1 MAPKR
6 KCTNSND
13 DDDAAGP
20 SGAGFSTCNFCLR
33 VKQLLPGR
41 RYCASCA
48 RDRVE
53 CRSCH
58 RPLDEHLMEVNGHC
72 RACNAKRQK
81 QSSVM
86 GAANVIDVSP
96 QDVGDGDPL
105 IFAQASR
112 EATRIQM
119 ENSFLQFKGV
129 KWYLVMIV
137 KMIKFNR
144 EGEEIIMDVVFHSEL
159 ETMLLLSD
167 LDLHFDRMIDTIL
180 QKIKDFVKLGSGWS
194 VLNLERLELHVA
206 PYLPISASSYIATPT
221 YIAQKKAVINM
232 QNEDNLCFVWSVLAA
247 LHPTESHPYRLSKY
261 LSFQRELDISNLKF
275 PLAVTDVI
283 KFEKL
288 NAAISVNVFAFEGR
302 SSCIYPVYV
311 TSFKGRQ
318 YHVNLLLIVDD
329 KMVSLTTH

>member
-6 KCTNSND
+6 KRTNSND
-13 DDDAAGP
+13 DDDDVAGP
-20 SGAGFSTCNFCLR
+20 SGADSSTFFSKSNFCLR

-48 RDRVE
+48 RDCVE

-58 RPLDEHLMEVNGHC
+58 RPLDEHFMEVNGHC

-105 IFAQASR
+105 LFAQTSR

-129 KWYLVMIV
+129 KRYLIMIV
-137 KMIKFNR
+137 KMVKFNR

-167 LDLHFDRMIDTIL
+167 FDLQFDRMIDAIL
-180 QKIKDFVKLGSGWS
+180 QTIKDFVKLGSGLS
-194 VLNLERLELHVA
+194 VLNVERLELHVT
-206 PYLPISASSYIATPT
+206 PYLPISASSYVATPT
-221 YIAQKKAVINM
+221 YIAKKKAVINI
-232 QNEDNLCFVWSVLAA
+232 QNEDNLCFLWSV
-247 LHPTESHPYRLSKY
+247 
-261 LSFQRELDISNLKF
+261 
-275 PLAVTDVI
+275 
-283 KFEKL
+283 
-288 NAAISVNVFAFEGR
+288 
-302 SSCIYPVYV
+302 
-311 TSFKGRQ
+311 
-318 YHVNLLLIVDD
+318 
-329 KMVSLTTH
+329 